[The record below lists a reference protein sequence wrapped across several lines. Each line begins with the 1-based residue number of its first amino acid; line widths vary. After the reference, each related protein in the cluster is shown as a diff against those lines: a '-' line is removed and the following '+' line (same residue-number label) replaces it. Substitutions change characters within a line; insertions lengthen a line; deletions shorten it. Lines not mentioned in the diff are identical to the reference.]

1 MCCRPHALISGW
13 PQRFGVF
20 HAGWSRTLPIRW
32 ESHGDDC
39 HSGQNGRKQ
48 STASFPLKE
57 GLKQRPA
64 LPGPYCMDLL
74 VAWEALS
81 ILLPMASTS
90 FPIPLIVL
98 QEERARAAAS
108 VKRADLIF
116 ISRRE
121 VESRILTCFRFL
133 VNEPASSNLL

>member
-1 MCCRPHALISGW
+1 MCCRPHVLIYRWS
-13 PQRFGVF
+13 QRFGVF

-32 ESHGDDC
+32 ESHEDDC

-57 GLKQRPA
+57 GSKQRPA